1 MCNAL
6 TVTKRESAPL
16 PERLCER
23 IAYCAILLTV
33 YEADYSVVV
42 AQSEGADHRYYST
55 PEMQNILL
63 QNVVGHTVRKAK
75 NFAGGATDAILSG
88 RQVLINLMSDFV
100 LDKTKAT
107 AEGRQWESYI
117 LERIANNA
125 RFAAG
130 GQCVSFAPMT
140 LCLTE
145 GHYGEYAGLLV
156 GYSCS
161 LTLPCRDVFQV
172 CDPIFVHLYS
182 LRNFSR
188 TNAQGANL
196 SDSCS
201 YAIFLRCLFRAGDG
215 VLVDSLL
222 VMALPCK
229 IMHRSSSHHG
239 TYSGYSCSLALRRW
253 SSSRATVTS
262 CPISSAALTPI
273 FSTCARASSEETR
286 GFSPLPSAWRR
297 AISPRTAVITKAAI
311 VSPSVFEFSISSI
324 TSWGKRIFFICDLLL
339 MFPVAIR
346 MSGYFE
352 VCTHYTKRCVDK
364 TLDTV
369 AHLNLI
375 CIYTN
380 CCGVYTATPRS
391 GGTHAG
397 RLTKPLNEVTIMAGT
412 QHTQTHPKFIYT
424 FLAVHRDCIA
434 DGKNTVHV
442 AADTLVDACEMLND
456 MGYISATW
464 KGREENTLFIQKCDN
479 NFIWRFIALSTA
491 QPRVIHIEATSE
503 QEARQQSPDGCVM
516 VFAARIRQEVE
527 HV

>member
-172 CDPIFVHLYS
+172 CDPIFVRLYS

-188 TNAQGANL
+188 INAQGANL
-196 SDSCS
+196 FDSCS

-215 VLVDSLL
+215 VLVDFLL
-222 VMALPCK
+222 VMAQPCK
-229 IMHRSSSHHG
+229 TMHRSSSHHG
-239 TYSGYSCSLALRRW
+239 AGDGYSCSLALRRW
-253 SSSRATVTS
+253 RYSTSRFNAAVTNCPVLSPGIFTASTLFITSCGTLAATVCDFAFTAFVAML
-262 CPISSAALTPI
+262 CTPYKKQMQYAGKKISVQHLTCLTP
-273 FSTCARASSEETR
+273 
-286 GFSPLPSAWRR
+286 GL
-297 AISPRTAVITKAAI
+297 KL
-311 VSPSVFEFSISSI
+311 VFN
-324 TSWGKRIFFICDLLL
+324 TLL
-339 MFPVAIR
+339 MQGA
-346 MSGYFE
+346 E
-352 VCTHYTKRCVDK
+352 TT
-364 TLDTV
+364 
-369 AHLNLI
+369 
-375 CIYTN
+375 
-380 CCGVYTATPRS
+380 TPRS

-397 RLTKPLNEVTIMAGT
+397 RLTTNDSKSIEVAMRN
-412 QHTQTHPKFIYT
+412 HTTHPQG
-424 FLAVHRDCIA
+424 RDSH
-434 DGKNTVHV
+434 N
-442 AADTLVDACEMLND
+442 LNK
-456 MGYISATW
+456 Y
-464 KGREENTLFIQKCDN
+464 
-479 NFIWRFIALSTA
+479 IWRFIALSTA
-491 QPRVIHIEATSE
+491 PPRVIHIEATSE